1 MFMLFQFLL
10 GKMLFNY
17 VESFFF
23 IILVRWTEINQS
35 IV

>member
-17 VESFFF
+17 VGSFFF